1 MHLRTKGQRIV
12 CVSRVLC
19 LSTITCKPKL
29 KQYFKISNKKL
40 ISQLEIFQGQEIKN
54 KQMDSI
60 LSQKC

>member
-19 LSTITCKPKL
+19 LSMITCKPKL